1 MNASR
6 EQARLL
12 LRKARDDAFM
22 MRELMK
28 NPRSPSWG
36 IGFHA
41 QQAVEKA
48 IKAVLA
54 AHQVTF
60 LHTHDLKLLLNL
72 LASRSMA
79 PPLQEERILSLLP
92 YAAMLRYDAFPENTQ
107 EVEFVRD
114 EVEDTVKS
122 VLAWAEAAAKK
133 QGTKG

>member
-1 MNASR
+1 MNASL

-12 LRKARDDAFM
+12 LGKARDDAFM

-54 AHQVTF
+54 SHQIAF
-60 LHTHDLKLLLNL
+60 PYTHDLKLLLNL
-72 LASRSMA
+72 LASRA
-79 PPLQEERILSLLP
+79 IALPPEEERILALLP
-92 YAAMLRYDAFPENTQ
+92 YGAMLRYDALPEDAD
-107 EVEFVRD
+107 EAELDRS
-114 EVEDTVKS
+114 EVEDTVKG
-122 VLAWAEAAAKK
+122 VLAWAEAAVE
-133 QGTKG
+133 G